1 MLSKN
6 PLLFEEVIRF
16 ITIGIYPWS
25 TPGEGVRKM
34 CYKEKTLKIVE
45 KLLNDLNSDSSEK
58 SKEYNAL
65 ICKTNDN
72 RRLDDFWYKIF
83 REVLINIKDYLDFT
97 ELKYCNL
104 DDLFEDL
111 SEIELF
117 SDIYYEDL
125 ISWAKD
131 YEKIDYIEE
140 AMTFR
145 HFKNFYELLEYAQS
159 LEIYEI
165 FYFVLE
171 RLKEIVKEEES

>member
-1 MLSKN
+1 MEL
-6 PLLFEEVIRF
+6 R
-16 ITIGIYPWS
+16 
-25 TPGEGVRKM
+25 
-34 CYKEKTLKIVE
+34 EKVLDVVK
-45 KLLNDLNSDSSEK
+45 KLLNDLNSNSNEK

-65 ICKTNDN
+65 IYKISDN
-72 RRLDDFWYKIF
+72 RRLDDFWYRIF
-83 REVLINIKDYLDFT
+83 RKVLINIKDYLDFT
-97 ELKYCNL
+97 ELKYCDL

-165 FYFVLE
+165 YYYVLE
-171 RLKEIVKEEES
+171 KLKEIVKEED